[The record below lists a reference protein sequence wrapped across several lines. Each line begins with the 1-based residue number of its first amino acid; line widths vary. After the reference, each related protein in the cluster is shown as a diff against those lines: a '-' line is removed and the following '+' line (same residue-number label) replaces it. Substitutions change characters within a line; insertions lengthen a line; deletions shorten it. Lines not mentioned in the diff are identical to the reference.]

1 LRPTNP
7 NLVVFDWVG
16 VTLYKI
22 WTNFVKSVSIKIWPS
37 WSWTNFES
45 TRL

>member
-1 LRPTNP
+1 MRWTSP

-22 WTNFVKSVSIKIWPS
+22 WPN
-37 WSWTNFES
+37 
-45 TRL
+45 